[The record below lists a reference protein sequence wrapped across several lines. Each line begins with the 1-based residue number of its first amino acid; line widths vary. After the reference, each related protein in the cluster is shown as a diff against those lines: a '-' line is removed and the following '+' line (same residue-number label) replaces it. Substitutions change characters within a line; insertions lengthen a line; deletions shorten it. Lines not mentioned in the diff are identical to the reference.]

1 MKAVRVRRSGVQ
13 PEVVDVPAPAVVHP
27 LDVLVEVGGAGVC
40 RIDADLIAGRWGG
53 LTEALVPYTLG
64 HETAGRVLDLGSGV
78 TNLEPGDVV
87 LLHPQ
92 LSCGLCRPCRSGID
106 MQCDNARV
114 PGIDCDGGM
123 AELVLT
129 NAWSVVRLSSAT
141 DPADVAGLADA
152 GLAVYHAVR
161 QALQLFSP
169 GASLVV
175 LGGDA
180 VGRLGLQC
188 VLARV
193 PAEVEVIDFSDW
205 RSGGPAAPEN
215 GQIDRQRIEAVLERT
230 SGRGVNVVIDFLGDQ
245 GSVPAALAMLRRA
258 GTYVLTAR
266 GRGVALPADEFVE
279 TDVVGRLVG
288 SHRDLEELVT
298 LVSEGKART
307 EVARYRLEGIPE
319 VLTELSEGRAPG
331 WPVLVPDSA

>member
-1 MKAVRVRRSGVQ
+1 MKAVRLRRSGAQ
-13 PEVVDVPAPAVVHP
+13 PEVEDVPAPAVAHA
-27 LDVLVEVGGAGVC
+27 LDVLVEVGGSGVC
-40 RIDADLIAGRWGG
+40 RIDADLVAGRWVG
-53 LTEALVPYTLG
+53 LADAPLPYTLG

-92 LSCGLCRPCRSGID
+92 LSCGLCRPCRWGND
-106 MQCDNARV
+106 VQCDNARV
-114 PGIDCDGGM
+114 PGIDRDGGM

-129 NAWSVVRLSSAT
+129 NAWSVVKLSSAT

-152 GLAVYHAVR
+152 GLAAYHAVR
-161 QALQLFSP
+161 QALRLFPP

-205 RSGGPAAPEN
+205 APGGPGVAEN
-215 GQIDRQRIEAVLERT
+215 GQAGRQRVEAVLDRT
-230 SGRGVNVVIDFLGDQ
+230 SGRGVNVVIDFLGDE
-245 GSVPAALAMLRRA
+245 SSAAVALAMLRRA
-258 GTYVLTAR
+258 GTYVLT
-266 GRGVALPADEFVE
+266 GRSGRVALPVDEIIE
-279 TDVVGRLVG
+279 TGVVGRLVG
-288 SHRDLEELVT
+288 GHRDLEELMT
-298 LVSEGKART
+298 LVSEGKVRT
-307 EVARYRLEGIPE
+307 EVARYRLEG
-319 VLTELSEGRAPG
+319 VTEALAALSEGRAPG